1 MMTQQIKKVKKLKRM
16 KKIKN
21 AQDINKQGFSLVE
34 LVIAMGILG
43 IFMPVVVGMMNS
55 AITTRESAE
64 TITGNVMN
72 SSAIV
77 QLFNRD
83 FEQATA
89 MTIVDENHVKMRT
102 QDGTCID
109 WKIKDNALLTA
120 KSNTAIAE
128 DDTTTWTTI
137 YDKVNTPKDLGE
149 TGETFVQNDNTLVY
163 DIILGDD
170 KSTNTVAGEITPIV
184 TSTSPGQC
192 WS

>member
-1 MMTQQIKKVKKLKRM
+1 MMTQQMKKVKKLKRM
-16 KKIKN
+16 KK
-21 AQDINKQGFSLVE
+21 INKQGFSLVE

-89 MTIVDENHVKMRT
+89 MTIVDENHIKMRT

-109 WKIKDNALLTA
+109 WKIEDNALLTA
-120 KSNTAIAE
+120 KSNTAITE

-137 YDKVNTPKDLGE
+137 YDKVNTPKNFGE
-149 TGETFVQNDNTLVY
+149 DGEAFAQDDNTFIY